1 MREGGEFQGTEE
13 KVLAVAIRA
22 GFAGDITLIHSGQ
35 RAGTGTG
42 ARPYDP
48 VVTEATRARGPGAA
62 AVVLASGAGTRVGAG
77 LNKVYLP
84 LAGRRLVSWSL
95 EAFARVSAVSVLVL
109 VTRPQDAGLADQVL
123 GHEVGGAVVEVVHG
137 GASRQESELRALRH
151 LAGRIGDGTVDTVL
165 LHDAARPLITPELI
179 TRVLRVARAHGG
191 AIPGLAADDI
201 ATISEDGESLKALI
215 PAGTAVRAQTP
226 QAFRAG
232 PLLEAYER
240 AEREG
245 FAGTDTASV
254 MERFSTLPVHWVPG
268 EDQNIKVTY
277 PHDLTVAGHVLA
289 RESDGAIFPS
299 G

>member
-1 MREGGEFQGTEE
+1 MNQG
-13 KVLAVAIRA
+13 
-22 GFAGDITLIHSGQ
+22 
-35 RAGTGTG
+35 
-42 ARPYDP
+42 RPDSD
-48 VVTEATRARGPGAA
+48 PGAA
-62 AVVLASGAGTRVGAG
+62 AVVLASGAGTRVGAS

-95 EAFARVSAVSVLVL
+95 EAFARVPGVSVLVL
-109 VTRPQDAGLADQVL
+109 VTRPRDAGLVEQVL
-123 GHEVGGAVVEVVHG
+123 AHEVGGAVVETVHG

-151 LAGRIGDGTVDTVL
+151 LAGRIGRGSVDTVL

-179 TRVLRVARAHGG
+179 TRVLRAAREHGG

-201 ATISEDGESLKALI
+201 AAISEDGESLSPLTG
-215 PAGTAVRAQTP
+215 AGTAVKAQTP
-226 QAFRAG
+226 QAFRAA

-240 AEREG
+240 ADREG

-254 MERFSTLPVHWVPG
+254 MERFSELPVHWVPG
-268 EDQNIKVTY
+268 EEQNIKVTY

-289 RESDGAIFPS
+289 GGSSGAVFPS